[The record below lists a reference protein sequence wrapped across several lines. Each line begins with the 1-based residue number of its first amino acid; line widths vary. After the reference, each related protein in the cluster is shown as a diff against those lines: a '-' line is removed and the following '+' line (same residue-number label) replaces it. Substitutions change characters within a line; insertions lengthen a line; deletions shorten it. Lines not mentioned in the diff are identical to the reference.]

1 MQPLPPTTSDDLS
14 EACAHEV
21 VGAIPPV
28 IWFIREQMR
37 PYRKGLSLPQFRVLV
52 QVNAKPR
59 LCLSTLAEH
68 LGGSL
73 PTTSRI
79 VAGLVK
85 KGLLVRKG
93 CTDDRRQLSLEITRR
108 GESML
113 GTAWLSVQKKMEEAL
128 APLNDVQRAHVFAA
142 MKALQTVFGKLELP
156 SDFDSDGSDDGVLPR
171 AIGAVVG

>member
-1 MQPLPPTTSDDLS
+1 MQPLSPTSGNALS
-14 EACAHEV
+14 EVCAHEV
-21 VGAIPPV
+21 VGAIPPI

-37 PYRKGLSLPQFRVLV
+37 PYRKGLSLSQFRVLV
-52 QVNAKPR
+52 QVNAKPQV
-59 LCLSTLAEH
+59 CLSTLAEH

-85 KGLLVRKG
+85 KGLLARKG

-113 GTAWLSVQKKMEEAL
+113 RTAWLSVQGKMEEAL
-128 APLNDVQRAHVFAA
+128 APLSDTDRSQVFAA

-156 SDFDSDGSDDGVLPR
+156 SDFEGNGDDETLSN
-171 AIGAVVG
+171 AVSAVAG